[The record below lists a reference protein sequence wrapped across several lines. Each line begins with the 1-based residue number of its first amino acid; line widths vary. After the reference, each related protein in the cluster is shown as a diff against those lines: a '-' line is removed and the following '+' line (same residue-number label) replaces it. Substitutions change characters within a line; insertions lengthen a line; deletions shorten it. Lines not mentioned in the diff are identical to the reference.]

1 MLPHC
6 FVLTIKWE
14 NGESA
19 WHTGSTR
26 HYVLLPLPRFLLPR
40 QNSTASPC
48 TYLHPL
54 GLIPAFPRIKN
65 ISLVP
70 LSHFLCCSLFDH
82 NNTTW
87 EVSFFSFADGKIKA
101 QREYKIPKE
110 STPELSPW
118 DHTLHLVHI
127 KPSLLGQQVPPGL
140 SDLRD
145 VDHNLG
151 KYSPSPHNVLYW
163 HKWAQVPP
171 EVDHVLTVIVHSSK
185 KHLLSFY

>member
-1 MLPHC
+1 MVWQERARNIVFLKRKHLTSTGSRDAISVCYLLFLHSLGPSLSLDLTNNHSELLTEAWQAVGTAEISRAENSNLSLSLFCDLHSLVPKWEQQMLPHC

-19 WHTGSTR
+19 CHAGSTR

-82 NNTTW
+82 NNTT
-87 EVSFFSFADGKIKA
+87 
-101 QREYKIPKE
+101 
-110 STPELSPW
+110 
-118 DHTLHLVHI
+118 
-127 KPSLLGQQVPPGL
+127 
-140 SDLRD
+140 
-145 VDHNLG
+145 
-151 KYSPSPHNVLYW
+151 
-163 HKWAQVPP
+163 
-171 EVDHVLTVIVHSSK
+171 
-185 KHLLSFY
+185 